1 MNNLAML
8 LVNSNRFTEA
18 EQLLQQA
25 LKINEQSYKANHPHV
40 ANVLHNLAALLY
52 QTNRV
57 EKAEPLMRQGRKI
70 IVQCLGAEHPTAQRA
85 SANYLLILQALG
97 KSPAEIQALMASQD
111 L

>member
-1 MNNLAML
+1 
-8 LVNSNRFTEA
+8 
-18 EQLLQQA
+18 
-25 LKINEQSYKANHPHV
+25 
-40 ANVLHNLAALLY
+40 
-52 QTNRV
+52 
-57 EKAEPLMRQGRKI
+57 MRQGRKI